1 MKRMKLFWM
10 ISSCPTDHTLT
21 SQTTG
26 QPTNQAT
33 VKRVRNTQIFIPR
46 RQNLVI
52 QMHLPQYFSPPQL
65 AKSHLQ
71 FHASHNLKSNPG
83 RPLFTLELDHKYT
96 AATGE
101 SSPMEPQLRR
111 LSTGRIAIDLEDDE
125 VLNLAI
131 RGDHSEYPHKPMWTV
146 FLRRVRSNS

>member
-1 MKRMKLFWM
+1 MR
-10 ISSCPTDHTLT
+10 SSCPTDHTLT

-26 QPTNQAT
+26 QPTNQEQLGKSHLKDPSIPTNQAT

-96 AATGE
+96 EATGE
-101 SSPMEPQLRR
+101 LRPMELQLKR
-111 LSTGRIAIDLEDDE
+111 L
-125 VLNLAI
+125 
-131 RGDHSEYPHKPMWTV
+131 
-146 FLRRVRSNS
+146 